1 MAVGPAMAGVYMEN
15 HETVEGV
22 EGSCLSPGSYDL
34 VFLTAG
40 LLSALSVGFV
50 LMLMRRRKAAY
61 QRIEVNNRQNKTS
74 TI

>member
-22 EGSCLSPGSYDL
+22 EGSYLSPGSYDL